1 MRKGNKMK
9 KKILSI
15 LMLVVI
21 ILCLTACGDNQSDN
35 KQSIF
40 SKELKTSDLSI
51 EDFNIETGK
60 TKKYGIEYYVATFT
74 NNSKYPV
81 LSFQIDYEPKDDVTE
96 TQLSVYNDFMKE
108 HYDWIESDDLTGVI
122 LRASGEKLVEN
133 GSSIG
138 KTNITIGYDTY
149 SWYDSPSKEQFDLM
163 EPKELQIGI
172 IGENDVLYI
181 AYYDYNEKEWLI
193 DEESKQLNEWP
204 KVENAKKVIKP
215 ECKYTL
221 LDSAI
226 DDEEEIYFDCY
237 GINKEKFK
245 TYIKTLQDAGYEVK
259 DIEESYSSYYDS
271 VETSDGYELTL
282 DCDYEKEKLSIEL
295 SKK

>member
-1 MRKGNKMK
+1 MK

-51 EDFNIETGK
+51 EDFNIEIGK

-81 LSFQIDYEPKDDVTE
+81 VSFQIDYEPKDDVTE

-204 KVENAKKVIKP
+204 KVEIAKKVIKP

-226 DDEEEIYFDCY
+226 DDEEKIYFDCY

>member
-1 MRKGNKMK
+1 MK

-15 LMLVVI
+15 VMLVVI
-21 ILCLTACGDNQSDN
+21 TLCLTACGDNQSDN

-51 EDFNIETGK
+51 EDFNVETGK
-60 TKKYGIEYYVATFT
+60 TKKYGKEYYVATFT

-81 LSFQIDYEPKDDVTE
+81 VAFQLDYEPKDDVTE

-122 LRASGEKLVEN
+122 LRASGEKFVEK
-133 GSSIG
+133 GASIE
-138 KTNITIGYDTY
+138 KANITIGYDTY
-149 SWYDSPSKEQFDLM
+149 SWYDSPSKEQFELM

-204 KVENAKKVIKP
+204 KTEIAKKVIKP

-221 LDSAI
+221 LDSDI
-226 DDEEEIYFDCY
+226 DDEKEIDFDCY
-237 GINKEKFK
+237 GINKEQFK

-271 VETSDGYELTL
+271 AETSDGYEFTL
-282 DCDYEKEKLSIEL
+282 DCDYDEEKLSIEL
-295 SKK
+295 SKN